1 MASSLPPISSV
12 GAPPTGDAAAHT
24 AMSEAPSRLDP
35 MPNPYADR
43 LAAIPVDR
51 REVEVLGGTTAYWVY
66 GDDDADTTIV
76 AVHGFRG
83 EHHGL
88 DPVVA
93 HLPGIRVVS
102 PDLPGFGE
110 TAPLPRRAHDLDTYA
125 RWLRA
130 FAEAVAPDAVVLGH
144 SFGSIVASAAV
155 VGGLS
160 TPKLILVNPIGA
172 PALEGPRGVLT
183 RLAVFYYLAGARLP
197 RALGEG
203 LLRNGLIV
211 RVMSNAM
218 AKTRDPALRRFV
230 HEQHDEYFSRF
241 ADRDVLHEAFVTSV
255 SHDVR
260 EFAPRIAQ
268 PTLLIAAEQDDITP
282 IEAERH
288 LATLFPDAQLV
299 EIPAVGHLIHY
310 ETPQAAADAIREFL
324 G

>member
-1 MASSLPPISSV
+1 
-12 GAPPTGDAAAHT
+12 
-24 AMSEAPSRLDP
+24 MSPDPSYTRP
-35 MPNPYADR
+35 MPNPYAEL
-43 LAAIPVDR
+43 LAAIPVER

-66 GDDDADTTIV
+66 GDDDADATIV

-93 HLPGIRVVS
+93 HLRGIRVVS

-110 TAPLPRRAHDLDTYA
+110 TAPLEGRAHDLDAYA
-125 RWLRA
+125 QWLRA
-130 FAEAVAPDAVVLGH
+130 FVETVSPDAIVLGH
-144 SFGSIVASAAV
+144 SFGSIVSSAAV
-155 VGGLS
+155 AGGLA

-183 RLAVFYYLAGARLP
+183 RLAVFYYLAGAKLP
-197 RALGEG
+197 RPVGEA

-268 PTLLIAAEQDDITP
+268 PTLLIAAQKDDITP

-288 LATLFPDAQLV
+288 LATLFPDARLV
-299 EIPAVGHLIHY
+299 EIADVGHLIHY
-310 ETPQAAADAIREFL
+310 ETPEAAASAIREFV